1 MLSIKISTLTAFIT
15 VIASFCA
22 PRINVYSADPK
33 SMAGVK
39 VNETNFAILKPA
51 VNRTGSTSERIMPP
65 CPHNTYDAT
74 TESRIPAIA
83 IIVQSK

>member
-1 MLSIKISTLTAFIT
+1 T
-15 VIASFCA
+15 
-22 PRINVYSADPK
+22 PRINVYSADSK

-65 CPHNTYDAT
+65 CP
-74 TESRIPAIA
+74 IA
-83 IIVQSK
+83 QSMIDSFQITK

>member
-15 VIASFCA
+15 VIASFCT
-22 PRINVYSADPK
+22 PRINVYSADSK

-51 VNRTGSTSERIMPP
+51 VNRTGSTSERICRPVL
-65 CPHNTYDAT
+65 
-74 TESRIPAIA
+74 
-83 IIVQSK
+83 IIHTMQLLNPEFQPLQS